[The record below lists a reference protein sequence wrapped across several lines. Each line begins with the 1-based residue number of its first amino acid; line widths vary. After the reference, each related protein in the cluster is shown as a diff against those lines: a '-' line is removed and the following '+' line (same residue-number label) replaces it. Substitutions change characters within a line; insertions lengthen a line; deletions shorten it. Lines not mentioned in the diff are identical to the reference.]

1 MWGRWRKRVVDT
13 ATSFQSSPATTPGPT
28 PLESQKA
35 SSPALEPATPTSA
48 PPEDIGDLNSQ
59 LESTPHAELV
69 GLMLKQRQTTLRYK
83 TRFHELMEAYKT
95 LESECQKSQVAAVE
109 TEKKLSRKLREMSE
123 VQELNQLAKVQMEE
137 TFSLTLEEKDEKINV
152 VQTQVRLL
160 KEQLTQTPT
169 PQANEA
175 AEAGEKEAEILK
187 LKGKVL
193 PLPSLPSFPLSP
205 KF

>member
-1 MWGRWRKRVVDT
+1 
-13 ATSFQSSPATTPGPT
+13 
-28 PLESQKA
+28 
-35 SSPALEPATPTSA
+35 
-48 PPEDIGDLNSQ
+48 
-59 LESTPHAELV
+59 
-69 GLMLKQRQTTLRYK
+69 MLKQRQTTLRYK

-187 LKGKVL
+187 LKGKETSTCLHKAVSEGMPEFDSSECGIWNL
-193 PLPSLPSFPLSP
+193 GI
-205 KF
+205 